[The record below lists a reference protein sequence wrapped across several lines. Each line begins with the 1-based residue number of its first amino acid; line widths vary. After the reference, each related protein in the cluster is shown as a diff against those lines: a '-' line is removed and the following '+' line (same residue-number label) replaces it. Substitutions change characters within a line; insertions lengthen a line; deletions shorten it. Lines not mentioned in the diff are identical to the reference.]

1 MGNAI
6 ANMIVKLGMDTSK
19 FEEGSNSAD
28 NIMKKFGDT
37 ITKSFLKSQIA
48 MKALSLGFD
57 LVKKGVSAA
66 VQGFTKLVDGAK
78 TAYASYEQL
87 SGGVETLFGA
97 GGKSLEKYAESIG
110 ATAEEA
116 AGKYD
121 MLMEAQS
128 RVFDNAHKAWYTAG
142 LSANDYMNTVTGFA
156 ASLKQ
161 STSNSIEAADVA
173 DMAIQDMADNAN
185 KMGSSMDS
193 IQTAY
198 QGFAKGQY
206 NMLDNLKLGYGGTKE
221 EMERLLADAEKLT
234 GTKYD
239 INSLKD
245 VYNAIHAIQGELGIT
260 GTTSNEAFSTLEG
273 SSKALGAAWENVKV
287 SIAGGGEDV
296 ESSFEQMGIALQA
309 AALNLV
315 PRLGQIF
322 GGIGEAMFRVIPTIG
337 DKLIQIIPSIV
348 PKFVAG
354 GIKLAIGLVTGIG
367 QGLKVIWKLIEE
379 IWKQLGEVLK
389 GLGLKELGANIMK
402 SILTGIKIGWN
413 DILAWFYEAIGN
425 LVSWLENW
433 LTDKLG
439 KIADLPVIKDLFK
452 DLRSVQV
459 DLGGSDLKGKAEDR
473 KSQSSKL
480 RSEQTQLLGEIKT
493 DMLTFEE
500 DLFDKCND
508 ILDGEDGIS
517 GQVKQAGKD
526 IVDAVTPE
534 DGGDSSYTAYDA
546 IQDMLAQ
553 WKPGEWNK
561 DLAVAIQTELDKI
574 IPDIGDQIGN
584 WTIIDD
590 PSALQ
595 NLKPFLDKHAGD
607 DTYRNFDSTGLENRI
622 GGVESGVGGVETA
635 VENQKLDPQIT
646 VETDTTGI
654 EAEVGKVETAINAK
668 DFSPTIENDVD
679 TTGIEKAIQSVTVTS
694 TVTVNYVP
702 PEFNTEG
709 IETAI
714 KSVTITN
721 KVETTIPKIEVPEAE
736 VTVTTDT
743 SVLDASAAALSAA
756 GSNLTTSADN
766 LDTSASN
773 LQSAISNPYLNP
785 YMSDSEDKGVV
796 TNYSGHNTANSQAQA
811 ILAGIW
817 DKTNK
822 TGGQTKEAAAAFPT
836 IPEETITSWA
846 NLADA
851 VNRVSGVVGG
861 EDGTGGLS
869 AALTPVKDLL
879 NKTYAE
885 SKRLGD
891 YWAGDFVTSIDTMLQ
906 HVCLTSTDEEGNV
919 DASGG
924 NTLVTAMGV
933 VFDLFGD
940 ILNTSTQ
947 LAEHWLGSF
956 IPASVAMRT
965 EAGNADGTLQSLAG
979 TASGTAAQFL
989 TLSNSIYDTIDAYL
1003 ALARVKNGGG
1013 KGGGNGRSVVE
1024 LRAAG
1029 GPVRAGDSYIV
1040 GERGP
1045 EFFTPRRSG
1054 YIIPNEELGSGNRP
1068 EITVN
1073 VGNVYGESY
1082 LKDKVVE
1089 IMTGAIRKEMR
1100 LAA

>member
-1 MGNAI
+1 MGSAI

-48 MKALSLGFD
+48 MKALSLVFD

-185 KMGSSMDS
+185 KMGSSMES

-198 QGFAKGQY
+198 QGFAKQNY
-206 NMLDNLKLGYGGTKE
+206 TMLDNLKLGYGGTKE

-367 QGLKVIWKLIEE
+367 QGMKVLWKLIDE
-379 IWKQLGEVLK
+379 IVKQLGEVLK

-508 ILDGEDGIS
+508 ILDREDGIS

-526 IVDAVTPE
+526 IVDAVTPNE
-534 DGGDSSYTAYDA
+534 GTGSTETLYDQIKSDMQEWYTSYAQGNYDVELLKKMQSHLDTLQSRGIYVANYDILNSGVIDPATAEIMKTMPKVPDDLAKDGSVKGVTDAVDGFESDLNKTASEIENAATSLGENGAAGALETAATNMQSDSSLTIQFSAGDSKASQGEFESYMAKKMGMVIDVPIEEVFGAADAFTAVP
-546 IQDMLAQ
+546 QD
-553 WKPGEWNK
+553 
-561 DLAVAIQTELDKI
+561 
-574 IPDIGDQIGN
+574 
-584 WTIIDD
+584 IIDSYYD
-590 PSALQ
+590 
-595 NLKPFLDKHAGD
+595 
-607 DTYRNFDSTGLENRI
+607 
-622 GGVESGVGGVETA
+622 
-635 VENQKLDPQIT
+635 
-646 VETDTTGI
+646 
-654 EAEVGKVETAINAK
+654 
-668 DFSPTIENDVD
+668 
-679 TTGIEKAIQSVTVTS
+679 
-694 TVTVNYVP
+694 
-702 PEFNTEG
+702 
-709 IETAI
+709 
-714 KSVTITN
+714 
-721 KVETTIPKIEVPEAE
+721 
-736 VTVTTDT
+736 
-743 SVLDASAAALSAA
+743 LSI
-756 GSNLTTSADN
+756 
-766 LDTSASN
+766 
-773 LQSAISNPYLNP
+773 AIS
-785 YMSDSEDKGVV
+785 G
-796 TNYSGHNTANSQAQA
+796 
-811 ILAGIW
+811 
-817 DKTNK
+817 
-822 TGGQTKEAAAAFPT
+822 AAAAIVGYDMT
-836 IPEETITSWA
+836 G
-846 NLADA
+846 
-851 VNRVSGVVGG
+851 SGNGG
-861 EDGTGGLS
+861 DEGNSGLTGAFTTLKGLI
-869 AALTPVKDLL
+869 

-891 YWAGDFVTSIDTMLQ
+891 YWASGFITSIDTMLQ
-906 HVCLTSTDEEGNV
+906 YVCMTSTDEEGNV

-947 LAEHWLGSF
+947 LAEHWKGDF
-956 IPASVAMRT
+956 IATSKLMRT
-965 EAGNADGTLQSLAG
+965 EAGYASGDLQTLAG
-979 TASGTAAQFL
+979 DADATAQKFATLAANIQSVTAAL
-989 TLSNSIYDTIDAYL
+989 AELEGKPNAGLADDAIEAAK
-1003 ALARVKNGGG
+1003 ALGAGAK
-1013 KGGGNGRSVVE
+1013 KGGGLPG
-1024 LRAAG
+1024 RAAG